1 VANSAAN
8 KAKRQDAFV
17 APDEPD
23 RPSKQAKLVADT
35 DVDAIKS
42 KLQASAPKSSKGP
55 LKSKS
60 DYVLDGGKKRK
71 SSKKAKSTKA

>member
-1 VANSAAN
+1 M
-8 KAKRQDAFV
+8 
-17 APDEPD
+17 APEEPV
-23 RPSKQAKLVADT
+23 RPAKQAKITPDT

-42 KLQASAPKSSKGP
+42 KLQATAPKTSAGP

-71 SSKKAKSTKA
+71 SSKKKKTSEA